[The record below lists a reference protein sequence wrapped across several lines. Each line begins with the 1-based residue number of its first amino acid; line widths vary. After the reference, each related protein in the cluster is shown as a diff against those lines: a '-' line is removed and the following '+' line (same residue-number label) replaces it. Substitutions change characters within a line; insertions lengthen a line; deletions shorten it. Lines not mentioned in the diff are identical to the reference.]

1 MQQPMGFRV
10 RMGWSGWLTLVIVLG
25 LILAVAA
32 VVATLLLG
40 LFIVLLPVA
49 LLSALLLYLFPSLR
63 NRSPRGPPDPDII
76 DGEYRIVDP
85 HQLERDRER
94 GERP

>member
-25 LILAVAA
+25 LVFAVAA

-40 LFIVLLPVA
+40 LFIVLLPIA
-49 LLSALLLYLFPSLR
+49 LASALLLYLFPSLR
-63 NRSPRGPPDPDII
+63 NRRPRGPHEPDIV

-85 HQLERDRER
+85 RQLERDREPGDR
-94 GERP
+94 A

>member
-1 MQQPMGFRV
+1 MGFRV

-25 LILAVAA
+25 LVFAVAA

-63 NRSPRGPPDPDII
+63 TRRPRAPREPDII

-85 HQLERDRER
+85 HQLERDREPGDR
-94 GERP
+94 A

>member
-1 MQQPMGFRV
+1 MGFRV

-25 LILAVAA
+25 LVLAVAA
-32 VVATLLLG
+32 VVAMLLLG

-49 LLSALLLYLFPSLR
+49 LASALLLYLFPGLR
-63 NRSPRGPPDPDII
+63 NRRPRGPHDPDII

-85 HQLERDRER
+85 RRLERDTEPGDRA
-94 GERP
+94 